1 MTTKYRNDEN
11 QGYELVNA
19 PLQAFVSETYA
30 SYSEASERL
39 LKPNTKDTRKYRLY
53 TFKNLFPVVDCLL
66 RLVFFLFSPYILVFS
81 VFLVIISAFL
91 GIHDIMLYSQCVTIT
106 IVMMYLV
113 HYVFYYKENFA
124 GGINEKP

>member
-39 LKPNTKDTRKYRLY
+39 LKPNTKDTRKAN
-53 TFKNLFPVVDCLL
+53 K
-66 RLVFFLFSPYILVFS
+66 
-81 VFLVIISAFL
+81 
-91 GIHDIMLYSQCVTIT
+91 
-106 IVMMYLV
+106 
-113 HYVFYYKENFA
+113 
-124 GGINEKP
+124 